1 MSQRTI
7 APRWF
12 QPVRSS
18 GAERARMYL
27 FHHGGG
33 AAGMYAH
40 WAELLPADVSLVL
53 VQLPGRH
60 DRRAEPAFTTVEP
73 LLDALLDEFAAELDS
88 TPYVLFG
95 HSMGGMLAYRLAL
108 ALAENGYPMPS
119 LLGVSSWAP
128 KGYLAGA
135 GQLSVA
141 SDDELVRAVFELG
154 TLPPA
159 VRDDPDVLQVVLP
172 TLRAD
177 LAVYA
182 DYVDDGRPVPCP
194 VAAYGAVDDQLLEP
208 GCMRVW
214 AGRTD
219 RFLGLCEFPGGH
231 FYLDEHA
238 VAVAA
243 DLIRHLRRLPGGRP

>member
-1 MSQRTI
+1 MNTPTTT
-7 APRWF
+7 PRWF
-12 QPVRSS
+12 QPAGTP
-18 GAERARMYL
+18 GAERTRMYL

-33 AAGMYAH
+33 AAGMYQH
-40 WAELLPADVSLVL
+40 WTGLLPADVALVL

-60 DRRAEPAFTTVEP
+60 DRRGEPAFTSVDP
-73 LLDALLDEFAAELDS
+73 LVDALVDEFAAELDG
-88 TPYVLFG
+88 TPYLLFG
-95 HSMGGMLAYRLAL
+95 HSMGGMLAYRLAI
-108 ALAENGYPMPS
+108 ALADAGLPAPN

-128 KGYLAGA
+128 GGYREGA
-135 GQLSVA
+135 GLLRDA
-141 SDDELVRAVFELG
+141 SDADLVAAARDLG

-159 VRDDPDVLQVVLP
+159 VLADPGVLSVVLP

-182 DYVDDGRPVPCP
+182 DYTDDRRPAPCP
-194 VAAYGAVDDQLLEP
+194 VAAYGAVDDQLLIP

-214 AGRTD
+214 SDRTE

-231 FYLDEHA
+231 FYLDEHD

-243 DLIRHLRRLPGGRP
+243 DLVRHVRKLSCS